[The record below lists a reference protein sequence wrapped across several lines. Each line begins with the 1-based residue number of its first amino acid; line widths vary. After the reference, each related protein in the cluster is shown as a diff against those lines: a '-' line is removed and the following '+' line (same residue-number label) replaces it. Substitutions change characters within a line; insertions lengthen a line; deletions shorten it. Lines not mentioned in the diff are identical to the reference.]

1 MCIVRKFEMEYDK
14 IFFILFLLQRKKI
27 INKLMIWNDNFNTN
41 LYIQNKNIYDFIYI
55 YKNKI

>member
-1 MCIVRKFEMEYDK
+1 MEYDK